1 MLIFAN
7 ATCPFGLVRRSAQ
20 RENSRAL
27 ANTGTKLKPVSIRL
41 PAPKLSQSP
50 YSVGFIELPAGPL
63 SSTTDLQE
71 ELTERLI
78 EAIE

>member
-1 MLIFAN
+1 MLIFART
-7 ATCPFGLVRRSAQ
+7 TCSFGLVRRSAQ

-27 ANTGTKLKPVSIRL
+27 VNTGTKLKLVSIRL

-50 YSVGFIELPAGPL
+50 YPVGFVELPAGPL
-63 SSTTDLQE
+63 ISTTDLQE
-71 ELTERLI
+71 KIAECLI